1 MIEVRYVSSNGREY
15 NLITDHI
22 RPTSGTFHSYEWKA
36 NEAEI
41 ENGTEVYAWTKDP
54 ITYQI
59 TVTVRGS
66 ISERKRILNELT
78 SAFEYD
84 IANIS
89 PGRLYFDEYYIE
101 CFAKSGENTISD
113 TAITRSDFKIN
124 LYCPYAF
131 WIKEETKSFFKDE
144 SKNSEYEYLAYPYGY
159 SYDYSK
165 PGQGAENWYINHH
178 RNSHFKMVVYGPC
191 ANPRIMIGDHIYEV
205 RDILENDE
213 YRLVCRQAAGQQGR
227 RHTGQYIPAAAP
239 GKARV
244 AGGIHACTA
253 IRRSYNGAGTLEYH
267 HDVPFF
273 CILLCNFLT
282 VGADFCH
289 GKAGE
294 PGHFTGMRR
303 KD

>member
-101 CFAKSGENTISD
+101 CFSKSGENTVSD

-213 YRLVCRQAAGQQGR
+213 YAVISSKSKSVEKYLANGTKQNIFYR
-227 RHTGQYIPAAAP
+227 RGTEQSVFEQIPP
-239 GKARV
+239 GNLQ
-244 AGGIHACTA
+244 IHWNGEFGFDL
-253 IRRSYNGAGTLEYH
+253 ILYKERS
-267 HDVPFF
+267 VPEW
-273 CILLCNFLT
+273 N
-282 VGADFCH
+282 
-289 GKAGE
+289 
-294 PGHFTGMRR
+294 
-303 KD
+303 

>member
-1 MIEVRYVSSNGREY
+1 M
-15 NLITDHI
+15 
-22 RPTSGTFHSYEWKA
+22 
-36 NEAEI
+36 
-41 ENGTEVYAWTKDP
+41 
-54 ITYQI
+54 
-59 TVTVRGS
+59 
-66 ISERKRILNELT
+66 NELT

-101 CFAKSGENTISD
+101 CFAKSGENTVSD

-213 YRLVCRQAAGQQGR
+213 YAVISSKSKSVEKYLANGTKQNIFYR
-227 RHTGQYIPAAAP
+227 RGTEQSVFEQIPP
-239 GKARV
+239 GNLQ
-244 AGGIHACTA
+244 IHWNGEFGFDL
-253 IRRSYNGAGTLEYH
+253 ILYKERS
-267 HDVPFF
+267 VPEW
-273 CILLCNFLT
+273 N
-282 VGADFCH
+282 
-289 GKAGE
+289 
-294 PGHFTGMRR
+294 
-303 KD
+303 

>member
-101 CFAKSGENTISD
+101 CFAKVERIRYLIQQLQDRILRLICIVHMPFGSKRKQRAFLKMNRKIASMNIWHIH
-113 TAITRSDFKIN
+113 TAIVMTTRSRGKVRRTGI
-124 LYCPYAF
+124 LTITEIPILR
-131 WIKEETKSFFKDE
+131 WSF
-144 SKNSEYEYLAYPYGY
+144 
-159 SYDYSK
+159 
-165 PGQGAENWYINHH
+165 
-178 RNSHFKMVVYGPC
+178 M
-191 ANPRIMIGDHIYEV
+191 DHV
-205 RDILENDE
+205 
-213 YRLVCRQAAGQQGR
+213 Q
-227 RHTGQYIPAAAP
+227 
-239 GKARV
+239 
-244 AGGIHACTA
+244 IHG
-253 IRRSYNGAGTLEYH
+253 S
-267 HDVPFF
+267 
-273 CILLCNFLT
+273 
-282 VGADFCH
+282 
-289 GKAGE
+289 
-294 PGHFTGMRR
+294 
-303 KD
+303 

>member
-131 WIKEETKSFFKDE
+131 WIKEETKSF
-144 SKNSEYEYLAYPYGY
+144 L
-159 SYDYSK
+159 
-165 PGQGAENWYINHH
+165 
-178 RNSHFKMVVYGPC
+178 KMNRKI
-191 ANPRIMIGDHIYEV
+191 ASMNIWHI
-205 RDILENDE
+205 
-213 YRLVCRQAAGQQGR
+213 
-227 RHTGQYIPAAAP
+227 H
-239 GKARV
+239 
-244 AGGIHACTA
+244 TA
-253 IRRSYNGAGTLEYH
+253 IVMTTRSRGKVRRTG
-267 HDVPFF
+267 
-273 CILLCNFLT
+273 ILTITEIPILRWSFMNN
-282 VGADFCH
+282 VQIH
-289 GKAGE
+289 GS
-294 PGHFTGMRR
+294 
-303 KD
+303 